1 MSGNS
6 QDQKDKTVENQ
17 ANSIVL
23 FLVLGINAA
32 LSVGAHFVY
41 ASSLSKLGGFN
52 FSELY
57 DIVTYNAFHG
67 LGVFYTAVLCMMLII
82 FILNR
87 INSFIGRKVPLAE
100 SIIRILLRLPV
111 NITLVLG
118 ALIIAFFTYSKMQV
132 PGSEI
137 IFGPVVIDIAL
148 ILGLLFLTFFVRK
161 V

>member
-1 MSGNS
+1 MLEMSHNT
-6 QDQKDKTVENQ
+6 QDKNVEKQ

-23 FLVLGINAA
+23 FLVLVINAA
-32 LSVGAHFVY
+32 LSVSAHFVY

-52 FSELY
+52 FAELY
-57 DIVTYNAFHG
+57 DIVSFNAFYG
-67 LGVFYTAVLCMMLII
+67 LGVIYTAVFCMMLII

-111 NITLVLG
+111 NIALVLG
-118 ALIIAFFTYSKMQV
+118 ALIIAFFTYSKLQV

-148 ILGLLFLTFFVRK
+148 ILGLLFLTLFVRK